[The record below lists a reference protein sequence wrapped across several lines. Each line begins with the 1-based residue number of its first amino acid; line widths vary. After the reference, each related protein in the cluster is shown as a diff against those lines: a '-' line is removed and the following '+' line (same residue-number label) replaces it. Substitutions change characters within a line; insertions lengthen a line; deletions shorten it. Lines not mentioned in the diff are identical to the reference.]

1 MAALRLAETEL
12 DRAAP
17 AERVPSVFGF
27 TDAMRMLDAAAAW
40 VLAGE
45 AQQAEREARQAI
57 ALYAPWHTIDLQVV
71 RLHLAAAL
79 ADQGRPDEACATARE
94 ALPGPAAHPD
104 DRSGWVVHGVAA
116 LDRHLERYRGM
127 HAVEEFH
134 DLVTSTGLRG

>member
-1 MAALRLAETEL
+1 METLRLAEAEL

-17 AERVPSVFGF
+17 AERMPSVLGF
-27 TDAMRMLDAAAAW
+27 TDAMRMRHAAAAW

-45 AQQAEREARQAI
+45 PREAEREARQAI

-79 ADQGRPDEACATARE
+79 ADQGRPEEGCATACE

-104 DRSGWVVHGVAA
+104 DRSGWVVHAVSQFQP
-116 LDRHLERYRGM
+116 HLERYQGM
-127 HAVEEFH
+127 REVQEFRE
-134 DLVTSTGLRG
+134 LVSLTGVGA